1 MGAKIPPGKTGALRR
16 AELEAKP
23 PPILVVALAALA
35 GAAAQGRL
43 AGKAGTLAFAWRH
56 RARCATRARSRSP

>member
-23 PPILVVALAALA
+23 PPILVVALAAP
-35 GAAAQGRL
+35 AAPAPPKL
-43 AGKAGTLAFAWRH
+43 KFEIKKNF
-56 RARCATRARSRSP
+56 